1 MKVQFIESPVPSCNQ
16 VIGGI
21 FKLCIEGE
29 FLMINS
35 DPFSSFSERQTAQP
49 SQRLVPQNDL
59 SYVRGDTAIGLEYI
73 TISTLLAR
81 TVEQFGAQPAVVFR
95 EQSIR
100 WTWHDLNHKVD
111 ELAAALL
118 SLGITQSDRV
128 GIWSPNRF
136 EWLITQF
143 ATARIGAVL
152 VNINPAYRLSE
163 LEYALNKVQMKALIT
178 AEAFKSSNYIQMLR
192 TLAPELDE
200 CEAGKLNSAKL
211 PHLKILIK
219 TGATASPGFY
229 TYDEVLALKGSAQ
242 TARLLAIS
250 QALSPDDAINIQFTS
265 GTTGHPKGATL
276 SHHNIVNNAISVARA
291 MRLTRHDKLCIPVPL
306 YHCFGMVLGVLA
318 CVSSGATMVF
328 PSEAFDPLLTLDTVS
343 KEGCTALHGVPTM
356 FIAMLDHAEFARF
369 DLKTLRTGIMAG
381 APCPIETMKK
391 VVSAMYMK
399 EVTIAYGM
407 TETSPVSFQSETD
420 DPLDKRVSTVG
431 RILPHLEV
439 KIVNE
444 AGHTVKVNEKGE
456 LCTRGYSVM
465 KGYWNDAEKTAE
477 TIREGWMHTGDLAV
491 IDELGYCN
499 IVGRVKDMII
509 RGGENVY
516 PREIE
521 EFLFRHP
528 AVKEVQAFGVPD
540 KKYGEELAVWIVTKP
555 NQLVTQEAIIDFCK
569 GQIAHFKIPR
579 YVKFV
584 DEMPMTVTGKPQK
597 FIMRKLMMADLG
609 LEEQITA

>member
-1 MKVQFIESPVPSCNQ
+1 
-16 VIGGI
+16 
-21 FKLCIEGE
+21 
-29 FLMINS
+29 MINS
-35 DPFSSFSERQTAQP
+35 NPFSSFSEREKPQT

-59 SYVRGDTAIGLEYI
+59 AYVKGDTAAGLEYI

-81 TVEQFGAQPAVVFR
+81 TVEQFGAQLAVVFR

-118 SLGITQSDRV
+118 SLGISQSDRV

-136 EWLITQF
+136 EWLVTQF

-178 AEAFKSSNYIQMLR
+178 AETFKSSNYIEMLR

-229 TYDEVLALKGSAQ
+229 TYDQALALKGPAQ
-242 TARLLAIS
+242 TARLSAIS

-291 MRLTRHDKLCIPVPL
+291 MRLTQHDKLCIPVPL

-318 CVSSGATMVF
+318 CVSSGAAMVF
-328 PSEAFDPLLTLDTVS
+328 PSEAFAPLLTLDAVS

-391 VVSAMYMK
+391 VVSAMHMK

-444 AGHTVKVNEKGE
+444 AGRTVKVNEKGE

-477 TIREGWMHTGDLAV
+477 AIREGWMHTGDLAV

-516 PREIE
+516 PREVE

-555 NQLVTQEAIIDFCK
+555 GQDVTQEVIIDFCK

-584 DEMPMTVTGKPQK
+584 SEMPMTVTGKPQK
-597 FIMRKLMMADLG
+597 FIMRKLMMTDLG